1 MKNVSVKTSLKTE
14 KSYFTKLLD
23 NYPPAVY
30 GGLYQL
36 ARYDSVKSK
45 AFFDDACCFKNDIWN
60 CNKNQDLSIILM
72 KSLHQ
77 RWNME
82 EDIKNLYL

>member
-60 CNKNQDLSIILM
+60 CNKNQDSYDLFIQIAGEVLFL
-72 KSLHQ
+72 KI
-77 RWNME
+77 R
-82 EDIKNLYL
+82 